1 VQTFSTRWLQ
11 VQVGASFMICAVAVG
26 AANFV
31 QYASSNG
38 WPILETLGQS
48 HVSLVLAIGVIFGV
62 TSLQRAWL
70 RKVQVLFFLVIA
82 FGAASDASPGNLTS
96 VFFLFLAFVLYW
108 AYGLSTRHLPWK
120 VTAVVVPYIGL
131 LTWSYG
137 GHPVQPA
144 LATFTSL
151 TLVVTVVFIF
161 LRLWQAAHA
170 WERRQS
176 LELEQRV
183 RERTSELQ
191 AALEERSELI
201 KEIHHRVKN
210 NLQLVSSF
218 LNLSRSSNSDAVVRE
233 VLDESITRVRTI
245 ALVHERVYQSEAFT
259 RVELDAYLQDLVA
272 ELQKLLGCT
281 IRVSSDLP
289 DGYEV
294 SLDFAV
300 PFGLMVNELLT
311 YAGEHG
317 RTEEGGC
324 PDIGFAVARGDAELS
339 ARISDGGHIL
349 PTTRGSGDGSSLELE
364 IVQSLVAQLKG
375 AVEIESDCGRTTW
388 HIRLAKP
395 RGVAETAA
403 LPDG

>member
-1 VQTFSTRWLQ
+1 
-11 VQVGASFMICAVAVG
+11 
-26 AANFV
+26 
-31 QYASSNG
+31 
-38 WPILETLGQS
+38 
-48 HVSLVLAIGVIFGV
+48 
-62 TSLQRAWL
+62 
-70 RKVQVLFFLVIA
+70 
-82 FGAASDASPGNLTS
+82 

-120 VTAVVVPYIGL
+120 AAAVVVPYIGL
-131 LTWSYG
+131 LTWSYSS
-137 GHPVQPA
+137 HPVQPA

-176 LELEQRV
+176 RELEQRV

-218 LNLSRSSNSDAVVRE
+218 LNLSRSTNSDAVVRE

-272 ELQKLLGCT
+272 ELQKLLGCA
-281 IRVSSDLP
+281 ISVSSDLP
-289 DGYEV
+289 DSYEV
-294 SLDFAV
+294 PLDFAV

-311 YAGEHG
+311 YAGERGH
-317 RTEEGGC
+317 TEEGGC
-324 PDIGFAVARGDAELS
+324 PDIAFEVTTKDSELA

-349 PTTRGSGDGSSLELE
+349 PTTRGSQDGSPLELE

-375 AVEIESDCGRTTW
+375 GVEIESDRGRTTW
-388 HIRLAKP
+388 HIRLAEP
-395 RGVAETAA
+395 GEFAETAA
-403 LPDG
+403 LRGG

>member
-1 VQTFSTRWLQ
+1 
-11 VQVGASFMICAVAVG
+11 MICAVTVG

-31 QYASSNG
+31 QYASNNG
-38 WPILETLGQS
+38 WALIEALLQS
-48 HVSLVLAIGVIFGV
+48 HVSFVLAIGVIFGV
-62 TSLQRAWL
+62 TSLPRAWL
-70 RKVQVLFFLVIA
+70 RKLQILFFLVIA

-120 VTAVVVPYIGL
+120 AAAVVVPYIGL
-131 LTWSYG
+131 LTWSYSS
-137 GHPVQPA
+137 HPVQPA

-176 LELEQRV
+176 RELEQRV

-218 LNLSRSSNSDAVVRE
+218 LNLSRSSSTDAAVRE

-259 RVELDAYLQDLVA
+259 RVELDGYLQDLVA

-281 IRVSSDLP
+281 ISLSSDFP
-289 DGYEV
+289 TSYEV
-294 SLDFAV
+294 PLDFAV

-311 YAGEHG
+311 YAGERG

-324 PDIGFAVARGDAELS
+324 PDIAFDVTTEDAELA
-339 ARISDGGHIL
+339 ARISDGGHVL
-349 PTTRGSGDGSSLELE
+349 PTERGSQDGSPLELE

-375 AVEIESDCGRTTW
+375 RVEIESAGGRTAW
-388 HIRLAKP
+388 YIRLAKP
-395 RGVAETAA
+395 KRAAATAA
-403 LPDG
+403 LHEG